1 MRMHIGLKS
10 CHFLPLN
17 LIIAEVRKNKN
28 IGKTWVHCSSLC
40 WDSTLEQLSF
50 HRVSKINAKND
61 ISWNLS
67 LMSEL
72 SF

>member
-1 MRMHIGLKS
+1 MHIGLKI

-17 LIIAEVRKNKN
+17 LSITEVRKNKN
-28 IGKTWVHCSSLC
+28 MGKTRFHGSSLC
-40 WDSTLEQLSF
+40 WDSTLEQLLF